1 MARTPRSLTGKVA
14 VVTGGGRGIGAA
26 TARALMAHGA
36 RVAIGD
42 LDPSSAP
49 EGALALPLD
58 VTDRPGF
65 TAFLDEV
72 ERRLGAIDV
81 VVNNAGIMPVVRA
94 DEEADATVIRQI
106 EINLHGVIHGTAE
119 AMRRMKPRGT
129 GHIVNIASA
138 AGKTGIPGL
147 ATYCATKHG
156 VVGYSEAVRGELRG
170 TGVEVTVVMPSL
182 VATELTSGIKD
193 AQVRALGKL
202 DTAVE
207 VGGFVGIGQT
217 GVITSDY
224 DNLSFRVAYLTDVG
238 GAHGSHI
245 ITPSIEY
252 GTPLSRQAY
261 VGLSLSADIVGEGY
275 ADYYFSVAPAGSL
288 ASGLAAYDADGGFK
302 SWSLSLAGAHA
313 LTGDLLGGVSLFAVG
328 SYTRLRGDFA
338 ESPIVSTA
346 GSANQWFAAVG
357 LSYSF

>member
-1 MARTPRSLTGKVA
+1 MNRIAAPLLAGALLLAAAPASAQEEAPPAQGDNSITIGIGAGYVPTYEGSDDYRIIPAGIIRGKVA
-14 VVTGGGRGIGAA
+14 GHNFYTRG
-26 TARALMAHGA
+26 LQLYLD
-36 RVAIGD
+36 AIAEPDGPG
-42 LDPSSAP
+42 LD
-49 EGALALPLD
+49 LAL
-58 VTDRPGF
+58 G
-65 TAFLDEV
+65 
-72 ERRLGAIDV
+72 
-81 VVNNAGIMPVVRA
+81 PVV
-94 DEEADATVIRQI
+94 
-106 EINLHGVIHGTAE
+106 GV
-119 AMRRMKPRGT
+119 RLNR
-129 GHIVNIASA
+129 
-138 AGKTGIPGL
+138 
-147 ATYCATKHG
+147 
-156 VVGYSEAVRGELRG
+156 
-170 TGVEVTVVMPSL
+170 
-182 VATELTSGIKD
+182 TSGIKD

-275 ADYYFSVAPAGSL
+275 ADYYFSVTPAGSL

-338 ESPIVSTA
+338 DSPIVSTA